1 MFLENKQELKL
12 TVEEIYPE
20 NLSLASNDP
29 SVNVINSSLEILP
42 GPSNE
47 NINHDIVDPFSQMDP
62 EQLQRL
68 EHALASEQAKQI
80 LGENVAAMLGEF
92 KIHFHQIQIHFLMNQ
107 SFSIMLC
114 SV

>member
-1 MFLENKQELKL
+1 MKL

-20 NLSLASNDP
+20 NLALTPGDP
-29 SVNVINSSLEILP
+29 SVNVINSPLEILP

-47 NINHDIVDPFSQMDP
+47 HINHDIVDPFSQMDP

-80 LGENVAAMLGEF
+80 LGENVAAMLG
-92 KIHFHQIQIHFLMNQ
+92 KNFLVKSCFYNLKDV
-107 SFSIMLC
+107 FNIFRKC
-114 SV
+114 FFFFFRYVKC